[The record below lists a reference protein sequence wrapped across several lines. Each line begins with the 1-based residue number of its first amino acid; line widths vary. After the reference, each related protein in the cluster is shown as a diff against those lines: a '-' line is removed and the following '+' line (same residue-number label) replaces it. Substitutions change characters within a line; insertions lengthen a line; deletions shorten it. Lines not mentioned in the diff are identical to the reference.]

1 MTRHRRKSVR
11 RDPTER
17 AWEAYHYALRLNN
30 EAGQRGPARE
40 ASELW
45 EKALEAWEV
54 AADAFE
60 EAGEIERAEQARATS
75 HNIRAALYIPP
86 PPSINVIDGHGGF
99 TAVTRGG
106 LGGDTL
112 WRPGR
117 LLKKSTVGRLVQYNS
132 KSFYQTNDDVTQ
144 ALYKVAGY
152 RYPVSI
158 WFDNKTGR
166 RIA

>member
-1 MTRHRRKSVR
+1 MPRHRRTTTR

-30 EAGQRGPARE
+30 EAGRHGPARE
-40 ASELW
+40 APAQWRE
-45 EKALEAWEV
+45 ALEAWEV

-60 EAGEIERAEQARATS
+60 EAGEFERALQARNVS
-75 HNIRAALYIPP
+75 HNIKASLREPP
-86 PPSINVIDGHGGF
+86 PASINVIDAHGGF

-106 LGGDTL
+106 LRGHTL

-117 LLKKSTVGRLVQYNS
+117 MLKKTTIGRLTQYDP
-132 KSFYQTNDDVTQ
+132 KSFFQTNNDVTQ

-152 RYPVSI
+152 RYPVAV